1 MHPLP
6 PFLIMKI
13 NIINIKIKNKRGK
26 IHQKL
31 CSCGECH
38 HGHEFGCTGVCS
50 AANTNDEQAS
60 MSKEE

>member
-1 MHPLP
+1 
-6 PFLIMKI
+6 MKI
-13 NIINIKIKNKRGK
+13 NITIIKIKNMRGK

-38 HGHEFGCTGVCS
+38 HGHEYDCAGVCS

-60 MSKEE
+60 ISKVE